1 MVTSTY
7 FLVSGISLAFTL
19 IFGCWGCRSNDQNVV
34 NPTSATGNPTVTTNT
49 SPSNT
54 SPNAAPSA
62 MLRSGASRSGKFVNG
77 EHPIKGTATVFIE
90 NGQWFV
96 EMDRE
101 FSTSSNG
108 PDLFVI
114 LHRDPDVIGAT
125 KPPAYSIKPEDYVL
139 VAPLSQFTGQQRYP
153 IPKNIK
159 PTEFK
164 SVAIWCRQFNATF
177 GAASLSQ

>member
-19 IFGCWGCRSNDQNVV
+19 IFGCWGCRSNPQNVM
-34 NPTSATGNPTVTTNT
+34 NPPSATGNPTVTA
-49 SPSNT
+49 SAS
-54 SPNAAPSA
+54 PSA
-62 MLRSGASRSGKFVNG
+62 MPRSGVSRSGKFVNG
-77 EHPIKGTATVFIE
+77 EHPTKGTATVFIE

-96 EMDRE
+96 ELDQE

-114 LHRDPDVIGAT
+114 LHRAPDVIGST
-125 KPPAYSIKPEDYVL
+125 KPPAYSIKSEDYVL
-139 VAPLSQFTGQQRYP
+139 VAPLGKFTGQQRYP

>member
-1 MVTSTY
+1 MVTSNY
-7 FLVSGISLAFTL
+7 FLVSGISLASTL
-19 IFGCWGCRSNDQNVV
+19 VFGCWGCRSNPQNVV
-34 NPTSATGNPTVTTNT
+34 SPPSATGNPTVTA
-49 SPSNT
+49 SA
-54 SPNAAPSA
+54 SPNAAPSTMPPSA
-62 MLRSGASRSGKFVNG
+62 MPPSGVSRNGKFVNG
-77 EHPIKGTATVFIE
+77 EHPTKGKAAVFIE

-96 EMDRE
+96 ELDQE
-101 FSTSSNG
+101 FATSSSG

-114 LHRDPDVIGAT
+114 LHRDPDVIGST
-125 KPPAYSIKPEDYVL
+125 KPPAYSIKSEDYVL
-139 VAPLSQFTGQQRYP
+139 VAPLGKFTGQQRYP